1 MCTSSM
7 YPPSP
12 LFLLSVGDS
21 EAFHCH
27 LLLNYQSSTL
37 VKTRQAEDIS
47 THSKKTLSL
56 LHRSGHFLSL
66 IAPFGWFDVVGNF
79 SWRFTIFPSLFVF
92 PVRRRS
98 FVLDLNRSQIVD
110 QQSSFLLYSQPVQC
124 RLQQNFLRDGFWWG
138 KHIFIPFPPF
148 LWNHRTKDAEI
159 PLRHIKF
166 ELAKATTFMG
176 NLVSSVIHPLR
187 FEMSIYGTF
196 KSFMPLRI
204 QNPW

>member
-12 LFLLSVGDS
+12 LFLLSVRDS
-21 EAFHCH
+21 EALHCH
-27 LLLNYQSSTL
+27 LLLNCKSSTL
-37 VKTRQAEDIS
+37 VKTRKTEDIS
-47 THSKKTLSL
+47 THSKKTFSL
-56 LHRSGHFLSL
+56 LQGSWHFLSL

-79 SWRFTIFPSLFVF
+79 FWRFTIFPSLFVF
-92 PVRRRS
+92 PARRRS
-98 FVLDLNRSQIVD
+98 FVLDLNRSKIVD
-110 QQSSFLLYSQPVQC
+110 QQSSYLFYSQPVQC
-124 RLQQNFLRDGFWWG
+124 SRTFWGTNFDGR

-148 LWNHRTKDAEI
+148 LWNHRTKDVEI

>member
-1 MCTSSM
+1 MHFQYVSPKPIVSIVCEGLWSS
-7 YPPSP
+7 S
-12 LFLLSVGDS
+12 LSS
-21 EAFHCH
+21 ALELPEQHPCENKKNWRH
-27 LLLNYQSSTL
+27 LYSL
-37 VKTRQAEDIS
+37 
-47 THSKKTLSL
+47 KKTFSL
-56 LHRSGHFLSL
+56 LHGSGHFLSV

-92 PVRRRS
+92 PARRRS
-98 FVLDLNRSQIVD
+98 FVLDLNRSKIVD
-110 QQSSFLLYSQPVQC
+110 QQSSFLFYSQPVQC
-124 RLQQNFLRDGFWWG
+124 SRTFWGTNFDGG

-148 LWNHRTKDAEI
+148 LWNHRTKDVEI

-176 NLVSSVIHPLR
+176 NLASSVIHPLR